1 VCEGKES
8 STMQLEMQE
17 NGMRSL
23 VMGASSIG
31 GMTTS
36 STWTSLGLSAVEEE
50 EEEEE
55 IARLGAAGVVVVD
68 VNVPCYSRRSSSRRQ
83 SPPVQLDLL
92 PGCCTMRS
100 SAHSSETSTPA
111 PSSVTNPC
119 FSWQMLAS
127 RTNSGSA
134 AGGYVDDGEV
144 ETYSSAAAPEHHGV
158 SRKSYRDID
167 INQLP
172 SATTDGGDELGAVV
186 STSPE
191 SSIGMIKRERSG
203 VHDVFDHLQEKSDR
217 GGGFELSSR
226 AGTAAAGAGVSDD
239 DEDGGTNTRKKL
251 RLTKEQSAL
260 LEESF
265 KDHSTL
271 NPKQKTALAKQLHL
285 RPRQVEVWLQ
295 NIRARTKLKQT
306 EVDCEVLKRCCENLT
321 QENHRLR
328 KELQELRALKLV
340 AAPPPPPYHVQL
352 AAHARHD
359 FYNNMPLPAATLTM
373 CPSCKRLG
381 KL

>member
-1 VCEGKES
+1 
-8 STMQLEMQE
+8 MQLEMQE

-23 VMGASSIG
+23 VMGASSSG

-50 EEEEE
+50 GEEE
-55 IARLGAAGVVVVD
+55 IARLGAAAAAGVVVVD
-68 VNVPCYSRRSSSRRQ
+68 VNVPCYSRRSGSRRQ

-144 ETYSSAAAPEHHGV
+144 ETYSSAAAPEYHGV

-191 SSIGMIKRERSG
+191 SSIGMIKRERSEL
-203 VHDVFDHLQEKSDR
+203 HDVFDHLQEKSDR

-226 AGTAAAGAGVSDD
+226 AGTAAAGTGVSDD

-285 RPRQVEVWLQ
+285 RPRQVEVWFQ
-295 NIRARTKLKQT
+295 NRRARTKLKQT

-340 AAPPPPPYHVQL
+340 AAPPPPQYHVQL
-352 AAHARHD
+352 AHARHD
-359 FYNNMPLPAATLTM
+359 FYNNMTLPAATLTM
-373 CPSCKRLG
+373 CPSCKRVA

>member
-1 VCEGKES
+1 VCKGKES

-36 STWTSLGLSAVEEE
+36 STWTSLGLSAVEE

-217 GGGFELSSR
+217 GGGFDLCSL
-226 AGTAAAGAGVSDD
+226 AGTAEEVAGFSYD

-271 NPKQKTALAKQLHL
+271 NPVRILYHMSSLYDNDLHF
-285 RPRQVEVWLQ
+285 LQ
-295 NIRARTKLKQT
+295 T
-306 EVDCEVLKRCCENLT
+306 C
-321 QENHRLR
+321 
-328 KELQELRALKLV
+328 
-340 AAPPPPPYHVQL
+340 
-352 AAHARHD
+352 
-359 FYNNMPLPAATLTM
+359 
-373 CPSCKRLG
+373 
-381 KL
+381 

>member
-1 VCEGKES
+1 MCEGKES

-36 STWTSLGLSAVEEE
+36 STWTSLGLSAVEEEE

-134 AGGYVDDGEV
+134 AGAFYVTSLLVSHVLQLAGEASLK
-144 ETYSSAAAPEHHGV
+144 TFFC
-158 SRKSYRDID
+158 K
-167 INQLP
+167 
-172 SATTDGGDELGAVV
+172 
-186 STSPE
+186 TSC
-191 SSIGMIKRERSG
+191 
-203 VHDVFDHLQEKSDR
+203 
-217 GGGFELSSR
+217 GGFFF
-226 AGTAAAGAGVSDD
+226 V
-239 DEDGGTNTRKKL
+239 L
-251 RLTKEQSAL
+251 R
-260 LEESF
+260 
-265 KDHSTL
+265 
-271 NPKQKTALAKQLHL
+271 
-285 RPRQVEVWLQ
+285 
-295 NIRARTKLKQT
+295 
-306 EVDCEVLKRCCENLT
+306 
-321 QENHRLR
+321 
-328 KELQELRALKLV
+328 
-340 AAPPPPPYHVQL
+340 
-352 AAHARHD
+352 
-359 FYNNMPLPAATLTM
+359 
-373 CPSCKRLG
+373 
-381 KL
+381 

>member
-23 VMGASSIG
+23 VMGASSSG

-55 IARLGAAGVVVVD
+55 EEEIARLGAAAAAGVVVVD

-134 AGGYVDDGEV
+134 AGAFDV
-144 ETYSSAAAPEHHGV
+144 TS
-158 SRKSYRDID
+158 
-167 INQLP
+167 L
-172 SATTDGGDELGAVV
+172 VV
-186 STSPE
+186 S
-191 SSIGMIKRERSG
+191 
-203 VHDVFDHLQEKSDR
+203 H
-217 GGGFELSSR
+217 
-226 AGTAAAGAGVSDD
+226 
-239 DEDGGTNTRKKL
+239 
-251 RLTKEQSAL
+251 
-260 LEESF
+260 
-265 KDHSTL
+265 
-271 NPKQKTALAKQLHL
+271 
-285 RPRQVEVWLQ
+285 
-295 NIRARTKLKQT
+295 
-306 EVDCEVLKRCCENLT
+306 VL
-321 QENHRLR
+321 
-328 KELQELRALKLV
+328 
-340 AAPPPPPYHVQL
+340 QL
-352 AAHARHD
+352 ALEASLKT
-359 FYNNMPLPAATLTM
+359 FF
-373 CPSCKRLG
+373 CKSSCGVFIFFLVLR
-381 KL
+381 

>member
-1 VCEGKES
+1 
-8 STMQLEMQE
+8 MQE

-23 VMGASSIG
+23 VMGASSSG

-50 EEEEE
+50 EEE
-55 IARLGAAGVVVVD
+55 IARLGAA
-68 VNVPCYSRRSSSRRQ
+68 
-83 SPPVQLDLL
+83 
-92 PGCCTMRS
+92 
-100 SAHSSETSTPA
+100 A
-111 PSSVTNPC
+111 
-119 FSWQMLAS
+119 
-127 RTNSGSA
+127 
-134 AGGYVDDGEV
+134 
-144 ETYSSAAAPEHHGV
+144 
-158 SRKSYRDID
+158 
-167 INQLP
+167 
-172 SATTDGGDELGAVV
+172 
-186 STSPE
+186 
-191 SSIGMIKRERSG
+191 
-203 VHDVFDHLQEKSDR
+203 EKSDR

-285 RPRQVEVWLQ
+285 RPRQVEVWFQ
-295 NIRARTKLKQT
+295 NRRARTKLKQT

-321 QENHRLR
+321 QENNRLR

-359 FYNNMPLPAATLTM
+359 FYNNMTLPAATLTM
-373 CPSCKRLG
+373 CPSCKR
-381 KL
+381 KPSC